1 MFRLYFIAFEGEARS
16 KNAKNAHESPT
27 LMTAPLLV
35 LAFLS
40 VIGGYHALFPDAIV
54 GAAVPDLTVV
64 AGMDNHLW
72 MIVLGTLAWIIGIVG
87 AKNLYGKVGQ
97 TDPLAAKAP
106 AFFALCR
113 SKLFFDDIYDFYVRR
128 IQDPFARFIEV
139 MEMLFISGLM
149 VRGSAGIAG
158 LFALL
163 GRACYLGKIHAYA
176 FWFIFG
182 TLGFLAYAVGFF
194 GN

>member
-1 MFRLYFIAFEGEARS
+1 
-16 KNAKNAHESPT
+16 
-27 LMTAPLLV
+27 
-35 LAFLS
+35 
-40 VIGGYHALFPDAIV
+40 
-54 GAAVPDLTVV
+54 
-64 AGMDNHLW
+64 MDNHLW
-72 MIVLGTLAWIIGIVG
+72 MIVLGTFAWILGIIA
-87 AKNLYGKVGQ
+87 AKNLYGTVEQ
-97 TDPLAAKAP
+97 EDPLASKAP

-113 SKLFFDDIYDFYVRR
+113 SKLFFDDIYGFYVRR

-139 MEMLFISGLM
+139 MEMLFISGAM

-182 TLGFLAYAVGFF
+182 TLGFLAYAVGLF

>member
-1 MFRLYFIAFEGEARS
+1 
-16 KNAKNAHESPT
+16 
-27 LMTAPLLV
+27 MTAPLVV

-40 VIGGYHALFPDAIV
+40 VIGGYHALFPDEIV
-54 GAAVPDLTVV
+54 GFLIPNISEV
-64 AGMDNHLW
+64 AEMDNHLR
-72 MIVLGTLAWIIGIVG
+72 MIVLGTFAWIVGIIV
-87 AKNLYGKVGQ
+87 AKNLYGTVEQ
-97 TDPLAAKAP
+97 EDPLASKAP

-139 MEMLFISGLM
+139 MEMLFISGAM

-182 TLGFLAYAVGFF
+182 TLGFLAYAVGLF